1 MTKTLLILSLFI
13 LLAGF
18 SCSLQKKDVS
28 AQPSL
33 EEARQH
39 IAQDNP
45 QKAIES
51 YSIALQNHPDDKAV
65 LKGYIQILEEI
76 KMSAD
81 DAFEAKSYSQAESR
95 YSTLLKNFSRFKTFK
110 ISLSFDTRWLTLR
123 IKECVLN
130 GIQVRVQEAMGN
142 RDYAA
147 ALDAQKKGLQTFPGW
162 EILEESLI
170 KTIAEIHIMGN
181 KALADEDYTTAGIT
195 YSALLNNYPWL
206 KKAVSPL
213 PITSSVLQDR
223 IKRCRT
229 QLTRMG
235 LLQYREGK
243 LKEAISIWKGILKFD
258 PHNEKIKKAVA
269 NAEEQLKKI
278 KKTSSC
284 YPV

>member
-1 MTKTLLILSLFI
+1 MNKTLLILSLFV

-28 AQPSL
+28 TQPSL

-39 IAQDNP
+39 IAQNNA

-51 YSIALQNHPDDKAV
+51 YSIALQNHPDDKAI

-81 DAFEAKSYSQAESR
+81 EAFEAANYIQAESR
-95 YSTLLKNFSRFKTFK
+95 YSTLLKNSPRFTTFK
-110 ISLSFDTRWLTLR
+110 NTLSFDNRWLTLR
-123 IKECVLN
+123 IKECELN
-130 GIQVRVQEAMGN
+130 EIRIRVQEAMENG
-142 RDYAA
+142 DYNA
-147 ALDAQKKGLQTFPGW
+147 ALDAHKKGLQTFPGW
-162 EILEESLI
+162 EILEENLN
-170 KTIAEIHIMGN
+170 KTVGEIHTIGN
-181 KALADEDYTTAGIT
+181 KALAEEDYATAGLS
-195 YSALLNNYPWL
+195 YSALLNNYPWI
-206 KKAVSPL
+206 KKSASPL
-213 PITSSVLQDR
+213 PITSSALQNR

-258 PHNEKIKKAVA
+258 PQNEKITKAVA

-278 KKTSSC
+278 KKKPAA
-284 YPV
+284 YPL

>member
-1 MTKTLLILSLFI
+1 MNKTLLILSLFV

-28 AQPSL
+28 TQPNL

-39 IAQDNP
+39 IAQNNP

-65 LKGYIQILEEI
+65 LNGYIQILEEI

-81 DAFEAKSYSQAESR
+81 EAFEATNYSQAESR
-95 YSTLLKNFSRFKTFK
+95 YSTLLKNFPRFTTFK
-110 ISLSFDTRWLTLR
+110 NSLSFDNRWLALR
-123 IKECVLN
+123 IKECGLN
-130 GIQVRVQEAMGN
+130 EIQIRVQEAMANGDFN
-142 RDYAA
+142 A
-147 ALDAQKKGLQTFPGW
+147 ALDAHKKGLQTFPGW
-162 EILEESLI
+162 EILEENLD
-170 KTIAEIHIMGN
+170 KTIGKIHIIGN
-181 KALADEDYTTAGIT
+181 KALAEEDYTTAGLS
-195 YSALLNNYPWL
+195 YSALLNNYPWI
-206 KKAVSPL
+206 KKTASPL
-213 PITSSVLQDR
+213 PITSSTLQDR

-235 LLQYREGK
+235 LLRYREGK

-258 PHNEKIKKAVA
+258 PKNEKIAKAVA

-278 KKTSSC
+278 KKTSPRN
-284 YPV
+284 PV